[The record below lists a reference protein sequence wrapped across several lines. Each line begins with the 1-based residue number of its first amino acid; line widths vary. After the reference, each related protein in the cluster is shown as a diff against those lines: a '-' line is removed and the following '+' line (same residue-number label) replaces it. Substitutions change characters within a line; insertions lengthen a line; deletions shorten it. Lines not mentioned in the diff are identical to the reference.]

1 MHAPRPKG
9 EGQEDPRETSGLVD
23 SDPGARIRR
32 LQEDLRNH
40 AIAYHVLD
48 NPTIPDAE
56 FDRLFDELVQLERQ
70 HPEFATPDSPTLRV
84 GGAPAETFTEVAHEP
99 PMLSLGKASDDD
111 EFDGWYR
118 RCQEGLAVPGEIELT
133 CEPKIDG
140 VALSLVY
147 ENGRLVRGA
156 TRGDGNTGENI
167 TANVREIENVP
178 KRLRGDLPRLLEV
191 RGEVYLRDEDFLA
204 FNAEAEAAGERPMV
218 NPRNGAAGSL
228 RQKDSRV
235 TATRPLRFFCYQ
247 IGRLDGA
254 MTPESQWQALEML
267 GDWGFPINSRVER
280 AANLEAVRD
289 YIEKLAAE
297 RQQLGYAI
305 DGVVIKV
312 NSLDAQQRLGNML
325 RRPRWAIA
333 WKFPAEEAITQINE
347 VAFSVGRTGAVTPV
361 ARVEP
366 VHVGGVTVSNV
377 TLHNFDEIERLDLR
391 IGDSVWLLRAGDV
404 IPKIVR
410 VQTEAR
416 PDDAREIEAP
426 KACPECGGPVDRAED
441 EAILR
446 CLNGL
451 TCPAQRREAVVHFAS
466 RLALDIEGLGSKRV
480 DQLLEEGLI
489 NTPSSIYDLTLEQ
502 LAELPRFAELSAQNL
517 LDAIEK
523 SRQTTLPRFLY
534 ALGIREV
541 GENAAL
547 NLAHHFG
554 DLHPLMEADIEALT
568 EVRDIGKISA
578 EHIAGFFAE
587 SRNQDEVKA
596 LRDAGVRWEPIQ
608 PERVERPLAGQTWV
622 LTGSLESLT
631 RNQAKA
637 RLIALGARVAGSV
650 SKETTQVVA
659 GPEAGS
665 KLAKAEALKV
675 PVMDEKGLLKVLGR
689 YESA

>member
-1 MHAPRPKG
+1 MQRHFFNRL
-9 EGQEDPRETSGLVD
+9 LVD

-32 LQEDLRNH
+32 LQEELHSH
-40 AIAYHVLD
+40 AHAYHVLD

-56 FDRLFDELVQLERQ
+56 YDKLVDELQELERQ
-70 HPEFATPDSPTLRV
+70 NPEFASPDSPTMRV
-84 GGAPAETFTEVAHEP
+84 GGAPAQAFTQVAHEL
-99 PMLSLGKASDDD
+99 PMLSLGKASDDA
-111 EFDGWYR
+111 ELESWYR
-118 RCQEGLAVPGEIELT
+118 RCLEALEEESAELELT

-140 VALSLVY
+140 VAVSLVY
-147 ENGRLVRGA
+147 KNGTLARGA
-156 TRGDGNTGENI
+156 TRGDGTTGENI
-167 TANVREIENVP
+167 TANVRAIASVP
-178 KRLRGDLPRLLEV
+178 EQLRGEAPSLLEA
-191 RGEVYLRDEDFLA
+191 RGEVYLRDEDFHA
-204 FNAEAEAAGERPMV
+204 FNAQAEAAGERSMV
-218 NPRNGAAGSL
+218 NQRNGAAGSL
-228 RQKDSRV
+228 RQKDANV
-235 TATRPLRFFCYQ
+235 TSKRPLRFLCYS
-247 IGRLDGA
+247 IGRLEGGPR
-254 MTPESQWQALEML
+254 PESQWQALEML
-267 GDWGFPINSRVER
+267 DNWGIPINSNVQR
-280 AANLEAVRD
+280 APNLQAVRD
-289 YIEKLAAE
+289 YIDDLAAQ
-297 RQQLGYAI
+297 RDSLGYAI
-305 DGVVIKV
+305 DGIVIKV

-333 WKFPAEEAITQINE
+333 WKYPAEEAITQINE

-451 TCPAQRREAVVHFAS
+451 TCPAQRREAVIHFAS

-480 DQLLEEGLI
+480 DQLLGEGLI
-489 NTPSSIYDLTLEQ
+489 NTPSSIYALTLDR
-502 LAELPRFAELSAQNL
+502 LAELPRFAQLSAQNL
-517 LDAIEK
+517 LDAIDK
-523 SRQTTLPRFLY
+523 SKLTTLPRFLY

-547 NLAHHFG
+547 NLANHFG
-554 DLHPLMEADIEALT
+554 DLVPLMEADIEALT

-578 EHIAGFFAE
+578 EHIAGFFADP
-587 SRNQDEVKA
+587 RNRDEVKA
-596 LRDAGVRWEPIQ
+596 LRDADVCWQPIE
-608 PERVERPLAGQTWV
+608 PERVKRPLVGQTWV
-622 LTGSLESLT
+622 LTGSLEALT

-637 RLIALGARVAGSV
+637 RLVALGARVAGSV
-650 SKETTQVVA
+650 SKETTQLVA
-659 GPEAGS
+659 GPGAGS
-665 KLAKAEALKV
+665 KLTKAEALEV
-675 PVMDEKGLLKVLGR
+675 PVLDEKGMLAVLGQ